1 MKYLLT
7 IYLFQTVNLHQTIQ
21 DYFFEGNDAIM
32 NSNYD
37 EAIDAY
43 KRILDYGFESM
54 ICIII
59 WVTLTLRIG
68 NIGKAILG
76 IQ

>member
-1 MKYLLT
+1 MYLK
-7 IYLFQTVNLHQTIQ
+7 TIQ

-43 KRILDYGFESM
+43 KRILDYGFESSD
-54 ICIII
+54 
-59 WVTLTLRIG
+59 LYHNLGNAHFRIG
-68 NIGKAILG
+68 NIGKAIWAYNKSLMLK
-76 IQ
+76 IPR